1 MKERIIEFLKR
12 ENKTAIQF
20 AAEIGVQPSSISHIL
35 SGRNNPSLDFVIKML
50 SKYPE
55 ISPEWVLFGRGEMYR
70 EHKIPTLFDN
80 VEGTATITDDDK
92 EIKPVEDKE
101 AGLKKEEE
109 KAVWHDKEL
118 QAGKKKARRIIIFL
132 EDNTF
137 EEYLPG

>member
-70 EHKIPTLFDN
+70 EQKIPTLFDN
-80 VEGTATITDDDK
+80 VDGTVTITGDDK

-101 AGLKKEEE
+101 AGLKDEEE

>member
-70 EHKIPTLFDN
+70 EQKIPTLFDN
-80 VEGTATITDDDK
+80 VEGTVTITGDDK

-101 AGLKKEEE
+101 AGLKDEEE